1 MRYLLNYQAEPLLN
15 EVAIGLGDDPLST
28 NQTACGLSRLT
39 TGRQMQRQWL
49 SGVKQMTWVLPSWY
63 DYAISCRMA

>member
-15 EVAIGLGDDPLST
+15 EVAIGLGDEPLST

-39 TGRQMQRQWL
+39 TGCQMQRQWL
-49 SGVKQMTWVLPSWY
+49 LGAKQM
-63 DYAISCRMA
+63 A